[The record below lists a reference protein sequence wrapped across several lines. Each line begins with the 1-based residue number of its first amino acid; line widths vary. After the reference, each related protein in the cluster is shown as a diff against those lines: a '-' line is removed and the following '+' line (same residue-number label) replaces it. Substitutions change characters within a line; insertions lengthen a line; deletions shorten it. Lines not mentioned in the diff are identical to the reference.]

1 VVTNAV
7 YTAKEG
13 EILKGSIR
21 ILHDCSLLISQVNPG
36 QICKK
41 KPRIIDIRENK
52 INRIIL

>member
-1 VVTNAV
+1 MVTNAV